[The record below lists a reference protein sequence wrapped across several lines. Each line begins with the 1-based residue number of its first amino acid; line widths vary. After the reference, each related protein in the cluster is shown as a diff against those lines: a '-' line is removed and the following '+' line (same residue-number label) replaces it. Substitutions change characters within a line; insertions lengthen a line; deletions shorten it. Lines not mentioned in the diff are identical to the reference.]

1 MTDTERSRIVE
12 LQHQGYGYKKISA
25 ITGLPLN
32 TVKSFCARHPVQIKE
47 MPDSNALCR
56 NCLTPLEQTP
66 HKRKRMFCSDACRMA
81 WWNAHPERVQR
92 KAYYTLTCRHCGKQF
107 ESYGNSHRAFCSRD
121 CYLKFLRKEIDY
133 DKRLFAYQMAMALA
147 RSMRSKGLISAKEY
161 AKIDT
166 IIANKY
172 GISSCSIFR

>member
-1 MTDTERSRIVE
+1 MLAEWRGGTRTLKECSEKRTTHSLAAIAESSLKAMATRIGCSVPVTAICDFAERSPTM
-12 LQHQGYGYKKISA
+12 S
-25 ITGLPLN
+25 
-32 TVKSFCARHPVQIKE
+32 
-47 MPDSNALCR
+47 
-56 NCLTPLEQTP
+56 
-66 HKRKRMFCSDACRMA
+66 
-81 WWNAHPERVQR
+81 
-92 KAYYTLTCRHCGKQF
+92 
-107 ESYGNSHRAFCSRD
+107 
-121 CYLKFLRKEIDY
+121 DY